1 MHSEKKSQN
10 SLELKL
16 EGPTPLLLLAEQIP
30 IIQPLHIH
38 QEMVDQRE
46 IGHADDGRNQ
56 NVKNRLTHN
65 CSPPQLNETGNVN
78 SGVQRPSAGALY
90 AGKPIEEPQTDG
102 NGDVE
107 NHLADLDLDFTVLN
121 CCRGHRVSFS

>member
-16 EGPTPLLLLAEQIP
+16 EGPTPLFLLAEQIP

-46 IGHADDGRNQ
+46 IGHADDGRYH
-56 NVKNRLTHN
+56 NVHNRLTHIVLL
-65 CSPPQLNETGNVN
+65 LN
-78 SGVQRPSAGALY
+78 SA
-90 AGKPIEEPQTDG
+90 EQEM
-102 NGDVE
+102 
-107 NHLADLDLDFTVLN
+107 
-121 CCRGHRVSFS
+121 